1 MNVTVQL
8 FASLAQAAGQ
18 RSVLIEDLPDAT
30 TADEISAAVFLRF
43 PQLAELRESVIVAVN
58 EEYVRGEFP
67 VRACDDVALIPPV
80 SGGSARDSKRGS
92 ADDARFT
99 ITAEVLDVQG
109 LHDLVLAPAAG
120 AVSLFV
126 GVVRDNNLGR
136 DVDYLE
142 YEAYP
147 PMAVKKM
154 REIAEELHERWE
166 ITDVAMHHRTGR
178 LEIGEASVA
187 IAVASPHRKDG
198 LEACHYAIDRLK
210 QIVPVWKKE
219 VWTDGEHWIEGSLTP
234 QDEASPDPDS
244 VEAG

>member
-1 MNVTVQL
+1 MKAHVKL
-8 FASLAQAAGQ
+8 FAILKEKAGTPE
-18 RSVLIEDLPDAT
+18 LILDLPESST
-30 TADEISAAVFLRF
+30 VADL
-43 PQLAELRESVIVAVN
+43 LREMDRLHPGLVGDSARLVVAVN
-58 EEYVRGEFP
+58 EEYQDHQWTLYEGDE
-67 VRACDDVALIPPV
+67 VALIPPV
-80 SGGSARDSKRGS
+80 SGGAGAGDE
-92 ADDARFT
+92 RFK
-99 ITAEVLDVQG
+99 ITADVLDVQA
-109 LHDLVLAPAAG
+109 LHELVLAPAAG
-120 AVSLFV
+120 AISLFV

-154 REIAEELHERWE
+154 REIAQELHERWE

-210 QIVPVWKKE
+210 QIIPVWKKE

-234 QDEASPDPDS
+234 RDEASPAPNS
-244 VEAG
+244 VEAD

>member
-18 RSVLIEDLPDAT
+18 RSVLLEDLPDAT

-43 PQLAELRESVIVAVN
+43 PQLAELRASVIVAVN

-67 VRACDDVALIPPV
+67 VRASDEVALIPPV
-80 SGGSARDSKRGS
+80 SGGAGAGDE
-92 ADDARFT
+92 RFK
-99 ITAEVLDVQG
+99 ITADVLDVQA
-109 LHDLVLAPAAG
+109 LHELVLAPAAG
-120 AVSLFV
+120 AISLFV

-154 REIAEELHERWE
+154 REIAQELHERWE

-210 QIVPVWKKE
+210 QIIPVWKKE

-234 QDEASPDPDS
+234 RDEASPAPNS
-244 VEAG
+244 VEAD